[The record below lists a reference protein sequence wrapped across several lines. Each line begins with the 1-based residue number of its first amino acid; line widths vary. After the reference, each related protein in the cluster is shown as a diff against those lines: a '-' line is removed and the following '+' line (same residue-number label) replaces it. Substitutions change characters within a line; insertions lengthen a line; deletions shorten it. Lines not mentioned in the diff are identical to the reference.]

1 MPLPPKAQKLTCFC
15 TFYSNDHLLPA
26 RPAEPLCVSGDLLVD
41 PSSSFLDPF
50 SSFTDLSS
58 ASACTYGPLA
68 LPDVSFNPCES
79 LPLLDP
85 SFADL
90 SFLAAAAPEAYAAP
104 STACDPQRAPS
115 VLLLVLGTHLT
126 PSCRAVPPAPS
137 AGFPALSHADLP
149 CFPSTTPSVSP
160 PAPLDWLAFD
170 TSTSLFVP
178 SASASASPPSL
189 SPSSSTSTVSP
200 PTTLAPTPSSS
211 SLPPL
216 RPRPVP
222 HSDLGAPIR
231 PRGPGLLPSST
242 ARKALTAKGARLL
255 AKKHAGVSPPAPS
268 ASSTATGHLAGSSS
282 SQVKEP
288 AVPADVVA
296 AMERKRVQNTLS
308 ARRCRAKK
316 QARVAELEAENE
328 ELRRRVEELERRCRE
343 GGLEV

>member
-1 MPLPPKAQKLTCFC
+1 M
-15 TFYSNDHLLPA
+15 
-26 RPAEPLCVSGDLLVD
+26 SGDLLVD

-104 STACDPQRAPS
+104 STACDPQ
-115 VLLLVLGTHLT
+115 L
-126 PSCRAVPPAPS
+126 PPAPS